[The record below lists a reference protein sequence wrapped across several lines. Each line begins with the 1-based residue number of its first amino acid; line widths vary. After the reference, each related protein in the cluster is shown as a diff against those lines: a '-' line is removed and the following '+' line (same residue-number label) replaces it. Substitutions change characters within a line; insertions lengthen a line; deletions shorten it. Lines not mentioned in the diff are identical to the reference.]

1 MYPGPT
7 LRALELL
14 QGERFRGEVLRPG
27 VVEGLVRG
35 GVEGWRG
42 KGRVIGVD

>member
-7 LRALELL
+7 LSALELL

-35 GVEGWRG
+35 GLRGGGG
-42 KGRVIGVD
+42 KGRVMGVD

>member
-42 KGRVIGVD
+42 EGKGDGG